1 MEKIE
6 WDKELGTAIKYV
18 KSIRKYM
25 QIFSTVQFADN
36 TKVFKWSIII
46 FTEIVFNTI
55 THSKWLAYIAY

>member
-55 THSKWLAYIAY
+55 TRSKWLAYIAY